1 MLWLQFYFMSYDIG
15 NIYYT
20 IDTNVDLMC
29 SIQNS
34 EFITYLF

>member
-1 MLWLQFYFMSYDIG
+1 MSHDIG
-15 NIYYT
+15 NISYN

-34 EFITYLF
+34 EFITY